1 MNTSAAEQAT
11 WDLSQWLVYLETI
24 HNRPIDMGLE
34 RVRQVASQLDLL
46 TLPSVNFVVAGT
58 NGKGSTVR
66 FLEKICLA
74 AGQSVVAY
82 TSPHIERYS
91 ERVRYND
98 DELPEAMHIQA
109 FQAIEQGRGQISLT
123 YFEYSTLAALW
134 LVQQLKPDV
143 VVLEVGLGG
152 RLDAVNIVDAD
163 VAIVTSIG
171 VDHVAFLGDNR
182 EDIGFEKAGVFR
194 PHRPA
199 VCGDP
204 EPPQKLLEH
213 ARSIASQLCCVG
225 QGYRYERHQDSF
237 DFVGPRATLTNLP
250 VPQLPLIN
258 AATALA
264 ALQLSPLHIEP
275 EVIKEGLR
283 EAELAGRLEI
293 VRNTPVVIVD
303 VGHNPHAAKYLA
315 SELKLRFGDK
325 SVKAVCAMLNDK
337 DQQGTLAELLPL
349 IQHWYLAPLSGV
361 RGTTAEDLAAN
372 LPISAPSSCH
382 ESVADALSTA
392 VNHSGENDIILGFG
406 SFLTV
411 SAIKTALL
419 KESKSGERITE

>member
-1 MNTSAAEQAT
+1 MNTSASEQAT

-24 HNRPIDMGLE
+24 HNRPIDMGLD
-34 RVRQVASQLDLL
+34 RVRQVANRLNLL
-46 TLPSVNFVVAGT
+46 ALPSVNFVVAGT

-74 AGQSVVAY
+74 AGRSVVAY

-98 DELPEAMHIQA
+98 DELPDSMHIKA
-109 FQAIEQGRGQISLT
+109 FQAIEQGRGETSLT

-134 LVQQLKPDV
+134 LVQQLQPDV

-163 VAIVTSIG
+163 VAMVTSIG

-194 PHRPA
+194 PHCPA

-204 EPPQKLLEH
+204 EPPQKLLTH
-213 ARSIASQLCCVG
+213 AQTIASRLCCVG
-225 QGYRYERHQDSF
+225 RDYRYERHQDTF
-237 DFVGPRATLTNLP
+237 DFIGPRATWTDLP

-264 ALQLSPLHIEP
+264 ALQLSPLQVELSA
-275 EVIKEGLR
+275 IKQGLCD
-283 EAELAGRLEI
+283 AELAGRLEVI
-293 VRNTPVVIVD
+293 QNKPIVIVD

-315 SELKLRFGDK
+315 GELKLRFGDK

-337 DQQGTLAELLPL
+337 DQQGTLAELLPV
-349 IQHWYLAPLSGV
+349 IQHWYLAPLSGI
-361 RGTTAEDLAAN
+361 RGTTAEALAAN
-372 LPISAPSSCH
+372 LPLSAPSSCH
-382 ESVADALSTA
+382 ESVAEALFAA
-392 VNHSGENDIILGFG
+392 VNQSNENDIILGFG